1 MTGVAPT
8 FTTDTP
14 PLTATVGTSYS
25 YTFIATGTPAP
36 MFALA
41 SGAPTFLTIN
51 AATGAVAGT
60 PPTGTTSFAYSVVA
74 SNGTLP
80 TATAGPF
87 NVNVSAATTAPLF
100 TTDSPPLTATV
111 GALYSYGFQATG
123 TPTPTYALN
132 AGAPS
137 FLTINATT
145 GAVAGTPPTG
155 TTSFTYSVTASNG
168 KLPNATTGLFTVAVA
183 TPSTAPAF
191 TADTPPLTAAPGA
204 LYSYKFVATGTPA
217 PTYSLSTAVSWLSIN
232 SATGLVSG
240 TVPSTYTGTFLY
252 SVKATNSV
260 NSATAG
266 PFTVTVSTASAT
278 PVFIADSP
286 PLTTTVGSPYS
297 YTFQATGVPTPTY
310 ALAPGAPTWLS
321 INPTTGV
328 LSGTARSG
336 TSSFSY
342 SVTAKNTISSV
353 TAGPFRVTVK
363 SRTVAPSFTAAA
375 PPLIATAGSTY
386 SYTFQASGTPI
397 PTYSLAGARRPGSG
411 STPPPAYSAEPYPTG
426 GRRSPTR

>member
-1 MTGVAPT
+1 MKKIERRLASPRANFVTGHRLSDAAKRQLSSAPSGAW
-8 FTTDTP
+8 FR
-14 PLTATVGTSYS
+14 LL
-25 YTFIATGTPAP
+25 PAILGL
-36 MFALA
+36 FALLA
-41 SGAPTFLTIN
+41 SISAISAISAVDGDCGNLVQLHVHRHRDPGPHVRSRLWCAHFPHHQRRHGRSRRH
-51 AATGAVAGT
+51 AADRDDVIRVQRRRQQRD
-60 PPTGTTSFAYSVVA
+60 PSH
-74 SNGTLP
+74 
-80 TATAGPF
+80 ATAGPF

-123 TPTPTYALN
+123 TPTPTYALD

-278 PVFIADSP
+278 PVFIAE
-286 PLTTTVGSPYS
+286 
-297 YTFQATGVPTPTY
+297 
-310 ALAPGAPTWLS
+310 
-321 INPTTGV
+321 
-328 LSGTARSG
+328 
-336 TSSFSY
+336 
-342 SVTAKNTISSV
+342 
-353 TAGPFRVTVK
+353 
-363 SRTVAPSFTAAA
+363 
-375 PPLIATAGSTY
+375 
-386 SYTFQASGTPI
+386 
-397 PTYSLAGARRPGSG
+397 ARR
-411 STPPPAYSAEPYPTG
+411 
-426 GRRSPTR
+426 